1 MKKNILF
8 TDIVGYS
15 KLTGNDQS
23 LALELLNEH
32 DKIIE
37 PIISRYKGEIVKRI
51 GDAIVAIFDD
61 TENMIQSSIE
71 VQQSLKNRNNRNI
84 KSRQIVIRVGLHYG
98 EVSIQDN
105 EVYGKGYD
113 LASEIEPI
121 CEYGGIAIS
130 EDVYLNARED
140 TELIVKGVNNH
151 FFIHPIAEFNFK
163 SRAKSILIYKLH
175 LNLLDWYDELY
186 SNASNYLIE
195 QHVPNNKYNHSNLKN
210 YYQSDFD
217 NHLKLAEKFLKK
229 HDISYA
235 IYHYKIYLDYHSD
248 SDITI
253 ELKIL
258 KIFAEC
264 GLIRLVHK
272 AFKNNNFH
280 DNDLTHLILG
290 INLFNDKQWDDAIE
304 QFKLFL
310 NYNNSSFIMDGLY
323 YLIISLFKNKYYGQI
338 IELLDDQKSYIS
350 KSQFHSTI
358 INIIQ
363 KITALYLHDDI
374 NPNSIVDL
382 HFDFEVKY
390 AQLDSLNKKKFIL
403 FLHYMLIEF
412 HQNHTTIEN
421 AISIQNKAIK
431 IIKECES
438 SISGFLLKQLFFKN
452 PVLHQIIMEPLELEF
467 ADEAGLDDL
476 DLDDILNDQKDISK
490 FCTSCGSKNSF
501 KFQFC
506 TSCGQ
511 KLIS

>member
-1 MKKNILF
+1 MNKNILF

-23 LALELLNEH
+23 LALELLDEH

-37 PIISRYKGEIVKRI
+37 PIINRYKGTIVKRI

-61 TENMIQSSIE
+61 TTHIIQASIE
-71 VQQSLKNRNNRNI
+71 IQQSLKNRNNRNI
-84 KSRQIVIRVGLHYG
+84 QSRKLVLRIGLHYG
-98 EVSIQDN
+98 EVSIQDT

-130 EDVYLNARED
+130 EAVYSQSHEHH
-140 TELIVKGVNNH
+140 ELIVKGVNNH
-151 FFIHPIAEFNFK
+151 FFIRPIAEFNFK
-163 SRAKSILIYKLH
+163 ADTKPILVYKLY
-175 LNLLDWYDELY
+175 LNLLDWYDESY
-186 SNASNYLIE
+186 SETAKYLVN
-195 QHVPNNKYNHSNLKN
+195 QHVLDDKYNIINFKN
-210 YYQSDFD
+210 YRSLDLD
-217 NHLKLAEKFLKK
+217 NHLDLAEKFLKK
-229 HDISYA
+229 HNLSYA
-235 IYHYKIYLDYHSD
+235 IYHYKIYLDYSST
-248 SDITI
+248 SDINI

-258 KIFAEC
+258 KIFSEC
-264 GLIRLVHK
+264 GLIRLVNK

-290 INLFNDKQWDDAIE
+290 INSFNEKQWDNAIE

-403 FLHYMLIEF
+403 FLHYMLIQF

-421 AISIQNKAIK
+421 AINIQNKAIK